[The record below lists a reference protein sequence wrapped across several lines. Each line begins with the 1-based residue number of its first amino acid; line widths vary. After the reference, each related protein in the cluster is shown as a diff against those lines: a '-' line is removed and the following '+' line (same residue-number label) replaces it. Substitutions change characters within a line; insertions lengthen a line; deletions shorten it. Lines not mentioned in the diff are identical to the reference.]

1 MPRID
6 VRSLLGRS
14 SKASP
19 TCREPDSMRPEME
32 RGLVMEERKMS
43 FMVRRKGEWIEE
55 LRLCGS
61 EDSSADRNVGFVFE
75 EAEGGYQDKTL
86 GSVGGLTIFSPVKP
100 EQGTNDKF
108 RAWNPAAVRKAESCV
123 DISVNRS

>member
-6 VRSLLGRS
+6 VRSPLGRS
-14 SKASP
+14 SKVSP

-32 RGLVMEERKMS
+32 RGLVIEERKIS

-55 LRLCGS
+55 VRVSGS
-61 EDSSADRNVGFVFE
+61 EDSSADRNVGFMFE
-75 EAEGGYQDKTL
+75 EEGVYQDNK
-86 GSVGGLTIFSPVKP
+86 SGLVDRLTMFSPVKP
-100 EQGTNDKF
+100 EHGMNDRF
-108 RAWNPAAVRKAESCV
+108 RAWNPAAIRKAESCV